1 MTRLPD
7 TSESTMGLD
16 DLFAGAPADSA
27 PEEQPLTKGSA
38 TRSLV
43 LALALMVLG
52 AWAFVAGFGSVFT
65 APDPEMGNPLAESAA
80 SVLWAGFVGVL
91 AASSA
96 VAAALF
102 VLGAIWLIRRRA
114 TA

>member
-65 APDPEMGNPLAESAA
+65 APESAA